1 MAPLTR
7 ELVPGEL
14 TLLMLMFAVRPA
26 GLANAPLVGPGLLTG
41 KIAPG
46 PAFSPSK

>member
-1 MAPLTR
+1 MAPLTM

-14 TLLMLMFAVRPA
+14 TLFMLRFAVSPAGSTPA
-26 GLANAPLVGPGLLTG
+26 GLEPLTG

-46 PAFSPSK
+46 PAFSPST